1 MREAT
6 SSASRNGQGNG
17 GKKECK
23 KSSVLRAWQQLC
35 AYCNFQQYGSR
46 DTQPPFK
53 SKDQKKNKK
62 ETNTQCGFI
71 SVKKDM
77 EW

>member
-23 KSSVLRAWQQLC
+23 KSSVRAWQQLC
-35 AYCNFQQYGSR
+35 PYCNFQKYGSR